1 MDLRLDP
8 SWTNSDG
15 SEKNVN
21 AVNICEKNI
30 KLEDWFYVNKLIN
43 RVDFLKKDDFL
54 LDKRRRWS
62 YLITIYQILTWLL

>member
-15 SEKNVN
+15 SEKNVK

-30 KLEDWFYVNKLIN
+30 KLEDWFYVNTLIN
-43 RVDFLKKDDFL
+43 RVDILKKDDFL
-54 LDKRRRWS
+54 LDKRRK
-62 YLITIYQILTWLL
+62 IDINKEK